1 MFYFKKIGE
10 SLPIGVESLWL
21 KLEFECKLGLRVV
34 AMTPEGV
41 SRLNDVSMTFT
52 QIIDTTEGD
61 LDDFADGPGTE
72 SFDDIWVSLTAKT
85 TKPSCCFPQAKLWVW
100 Q

>member
-10 SLPIGVESLWL
+10 SRPIGVESLWL

-72 SFDDIWVSLTAKT
+72 SFDDI
-85 TKPSCCFPQAKLWVW
+85 
-100 Q
+100 